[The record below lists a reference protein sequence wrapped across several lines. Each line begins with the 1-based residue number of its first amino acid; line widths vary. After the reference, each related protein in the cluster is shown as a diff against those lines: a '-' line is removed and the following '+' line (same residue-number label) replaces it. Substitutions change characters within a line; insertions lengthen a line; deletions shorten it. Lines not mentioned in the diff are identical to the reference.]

1 MVVKLLRFK
10 SKHCLIT
17 VYNNHS
23 NLKNLTTSKRD
34 NFNNMIRRFKRYII
48 PIVLAA
54 LMLPGLSAFADTDAS
69 AENIVE
75 RIMLESNGNIEIEIA
90 PDLLE
95 KILTDPEVTVRKKV
109 TSDPNAKQNGYRI
122 QVFSDGRNQSSL
134 EARAKARGNAI
145 VARFPKYR
153 GQVYTFSSA
162 PNWYTRIGNFR
173 TETEARQALDEL
185 KRSFPAFSNEMRVVK
200 SKINA
205 R

>member
-1 MVVKLLRFK
+1 MLISAVFMSIWASPVFSQQSVKEDRL
-10 SKHCLIT
+10 
-17 VYNNHS
+17 
-23 NLKNLTTSKRD
+23 
-34 NFNNMIRRFKRYII
+34 
-48 PIVLAA
+48 
-54 LMLPGLSAFADTDAS
+54 
-69 AENIVE
+69 NIVE
-75 RIMLESNGNIEIEIA
+75 RIRSESAGNVVIDIA

-95 KILTDPEVTVRKKV
+95 KILTDPEVSTRKKE
-109 TSDPNAKQNGYRI
+109 TKENNSRSGYRI

-173 TETEARQALDEL
+173 SEDEAQKALDEL
-185 KRSFPAFSNEMRVVK
+185 KRTFPQFSSEMRVVK